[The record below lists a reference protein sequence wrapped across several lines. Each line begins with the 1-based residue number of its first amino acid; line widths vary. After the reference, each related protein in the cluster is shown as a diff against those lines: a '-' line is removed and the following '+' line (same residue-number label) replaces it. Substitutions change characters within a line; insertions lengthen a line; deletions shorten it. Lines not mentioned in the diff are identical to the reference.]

1 MIIGLEFRAGNNT
14 KHGKLTEDLNN
25 MKYMSEVLSS
35 QLISHE
41 LAFNAV
47 SAAFIAA
54 SELAKLFPVVIAEGH
69 AENSIFSLKSANT
82 VELVGWKTGS
92 YWPGNIAKNI
102 PCHASTIFLLDR
114 ETGRLDAVIEGSTV
128 NAYRTAAA
136 DAVAVSVLAR
146 EDASHLAIFGT
157 GHQAFYECVAICR
170 VRDIRS
176 LMVVGRNH
184 DKAQAMVAKLAD
196 VGINAQV
203 TDAEAA
209 CLAADIIITATTAR
223 EALFSAKWV
232 QAGTHISAMG
242 VDTKGKQEL
251 PVALFDNASLYCDY
265 ISQSV
270 QIGEFQHGNKAA
282 IIDKLTMIGE
292 VLSGRKQGRVNNTEI
307 TIFDSSGI
315 AVQDLFVGQ
324 HLLNAALDAGHD
336 LEC

>member
-1 MIIGLEFRAGNNT
+1 
-14 KHGKLTEDLNN
+14 
-25 MKYMSEVLSS
+25 MKYMSEALSS

-54 SELAKLFPVVIAEGH
+54 SEQAKLFPVVIAEGH

-82 VELVGWKTGS
+82 AELVGWKAGS
-92 YWPGNIAKNI
+92 YWPGNMAKNI
-102 PCHASTIFLLDR
+102 PCHASTIFLLDQD
-114 ETGRLDAVIEGSTV
+114 TGRLDAVIEGSTV

-146 EDASHLAIFGT
+146 EDARCVAIFGT
-157 GHQAFYECVAICR
+157 GHQAFYECVAVCR
-170 VRDIRS
+170 IRDIRS
-176 LMVVGRNH
+176 VLIVGRNN
-184 DKAQAMVAKLAD
+184 DKAQAMIDKLAA

-203 TDAEAA
+203 TEAEEA
-209 CLAADIIITATTAR
+209 CRAADIIITATTAR
-223 EALFSAKWV
+223 EALFSAEWV

-251 PVALFDNASLYCDY
+251 PPALFYNADLYCDFT
-265 ISQSV
+265 SQSV
-270 QIGEFQHGNKAA
+270 VIGEFQHGDK
-282 IIDKLTMIGE
+282 DVVSHKLTMIGK
-292 VLSGRKQGRVNNTEI
+292 VLSGRAQGRINNSDI

-315 AVQDLFVGQ
+315 AVQDLFIGQ
-324 HLLNAALDAGHD
+324 HLLNAALDAGHA

>member
-1 MIIGLEFRAGNNT
+1 
-14 KHGKLTEDLNN
+14 
-25 MKYMSEVLSS
+25 MKYMSEALSS

-54 SELAKLFPVVIAEGH
+54 SEQAKLFPVVIAEGH

-82 VELVGWKTGS
+82 AELVGWKAGS
-92 YWPGNIAKNI
+92 YWPGNIEKNI
-102 PCHASTIFLLDR
+102 PCHASTIFLLDQ

-146 EDASHLAIFGT
+146 EDARCLAIFGT
-157 GHQAFYECVAICR
+157 GHQAFYECVAVCR
-170 VRDIRS
+170 IRDIRS
-176 LMVVGRNH
+176 VMVVGRNN
-184 DKAQAMVAKLAD
+184 DKAQAMVDKLAA

-203 TDAEAA
+203 TEAEVA
-209 CLAADIIITATTAR
+209 CRAADIIITATTAR
-223 EALFSAKWV
+223 EALFSAEWV

-251 PVALFDNASLYCDY
+251 PPALFGNADLYCDFT
-265 ISQSV
+265 SQSV
-270 QIGEFQHGNKAA
+270 VIGEFQHADKDVVSN
-282 IIDKLTMIGE
+282 KLTMIGE
-292 VLSGRKQGRVNNTEI
+292 VLSGRAQGRINNIDI

-315 AVQDLFVGQ
+315 AVQDLLIGQ
-324 HLLNAALDAGHD
+324 HLLDAALDAGHAI
-336 LEC
+336 EC

>member
-1 MIIGLEFRAGNNT
+1 
-14 KHGKLTEDLNN
+14 
-25 MKYMSEVLSS
+25 MKYMSEALSS

-54 SELAKLFPVVIAEGH
+54 SEQAKLFPVVIAEGH

-82 VELVGWKTGS
+82 AELVGWKAGS

-102 PCHASTIFLLDR
+102 PCHASTIFLLDQ

-146 EDASHLAIFGT
+146 EDARCLAIFGT
-157 GHQAFYECVAICR
+157 GHQAFYECVAVCR
-170 VRDIRS
+170 IRDIRS
-176 LMVVGRNH
+176 VLVVGRNN
-184 DKAQAMVAKLAD
+184 DKAQAMVDKLAA

-203 TDAEAA
+203 TEAEEA
-209 CLAADIIITATTAR
+209 CRAADIIITATTAR
-223 EALFSAKWV
+223 EALFSAEWV

-242 VDTKGKQEL
+242 VDTKDKQEL
-251 PVALFDNASLYCDY
+251 PPALFDNADLYCDFT
-265 ISQSV
+265 SQSV
-270 QIGEFQHGNKAA
+270 VIGEFQHADKYVVSN
-282 IIDKLTMIGE
+282 KLTMIGA
-292 VLSGRKQGRVNNTEI
+292 VLSGRAQGRVNNTDI

-315 AVQDLFVGQ
+315 AVQDLFTGQ
-324 HLLNAALDAGHD
+324 YLLNAALDAGHA

>member
-1 MIIGLEFRAGNNT
+1 
-14 KHGKLTEDLNN
+14 
-25 MKYMSEVLSS
+25 MKYMSEALSS

-54 SELAKLFPVVIAEGH
+54 SEQAKLFPVVIAEGH

-82 VELVGWKTGS
+82 AELVGWKAGS
-92 YWPGNIAKNI
+92 YWPSNTAKNI
-102 PCHASTIFLLDR
+102 PCHASTIFLLDQ

-146 EDASHLAIFGT
+146 EDANCLAIFGT
-157 GHQAFYECVAICR
+157 GHQAFYEGVAVCR

-176 LMVVGRNH
+176 VLVVGRNN
-184 DKAQAMVAKLAD
+184 DKAQAMVDKLAA

-203 TDAEAA
+203 TEAEEA
-209 CLAADIIITATTAR
+209 CRAADIIITATTAR
-223 EALFSAKWV
+223 EALFSVEWV

-251 PVALFDNASLYCDY
+251 PLALFDKADLYCDFT
-265 ISQSV
+265 SQSV
-270 QIGEFQHGNKAA
+270 VIGEFQHADKDVVSN
-282 IIDKLTMIGE
+282 KLTMIGA
-292 VLSGRKQGRVNNTEI
+292 VLSGRAQGRINNSDI

-324 HLLNAALDAGHD
+324 HLLNAALDAGHAM
-336 LEC
+336 EC

>member
-1 MIIGLEFRAGNNT
+1 
-14 KHGKLTEDLNN
+14 
-25 MKYMSEVLSS
+25 MKYMSEALSS

-54 SELAKLFPVVIAEGH
+54 SEQAKLFPVVIAEGH

-82 VELVGWKTGS
+82 AELVGWKAGS
-92 YWPGNIAKNI
+92 YWPGNMAKNI
-102 PCHASTIFLLDR
+102 PCHASTIFLLDQD
-114 ETGRLDAVIEGSTV
+114 TGRLDAVIEGSTV

-146 EDASHLAIFGT
+146 EDARCLAIFGT
-157 GHQAFYECVAICR
+157 GHQAFYECVAVCR
-170 VRDIRS
+170 IRDLRSVR
-176 LMVVGRNH
+176 VVGRNN
-184 DKAQAMVAKLAD
+184 DKAQTMVDKLAA

-203 TDAEAA
+203 TEAEEA
-209 CLAADIIITATTAR
+209 CRAADIIITATTAR
-223 EALFSAKWV
+223 EALFSTEWV

-251 PVALFDNASLYCDY
+251 PLTLFDNADLYCDFT
-265 ISQSV
+265 SQSV
-270 QIGEFQHGNKAA
+270 VIGEFQHADKDVVSN
-282 IIDKLTMIGE
+282 KLTMIGA
-292 VLSGRKQGRVNNTEI
+292 VLSGRAQGRINNSDI

-315 AVQDLFVGQ
+315 AVQDLFIGQ
-324 HLLNAALDAGHD
+324 YLLNAALDAGHA